1 MSKQEE
7 RKNRIG
13 EALSLRNMKKVELS
27 EKTGLNKA
35 SISNWINQRYQPKQ
49 TPIFL
54 MAKALDVSEMWLA
67 GYDCPM
73 ERSEMQKKN
82 DALTDIVVRLRSDE
96 DFAIFC
102 EKAGKLSPEQFASV
116 KQLVDT
122 FLSMKG

>member
-1 MSKQEE
+1 MKQ
-7 RKNRIG
+7 
-13 EALSLRNMKKVELS
+13 VELA
-27 EKTGLNKA
+27 EKAGVPKGTIN
-35 SISNWINQRYQPKQ
+35 NWLNQRYQPKQ
-49 TPIFL
+49 KAL
-54 MAKALDVSEMWLA
+54 YKMAQVLDVSEMWLA

-82 DALTDIVVRLRSDE
+82 DALTDIVVRLRTDE
-96 DFAIFC
+96 EFAIFC